1 MRYVRALATSA
12 CAGVFAPDA
21 AFAHAVC
28 GDRVF
33 PVTLTIDDPGVA
45 DEASV
50 PTFTYQRSGANGGP
64 GAVHEYGFNFE
75 YDKRITDNFGLG
87 VNDGYTVQQI
97 NNAKTQTGFQNLSVT
112 AKYQDCISPEHEFI
126 VSLGIVRGFGRTGTE
141 HIGAD
146 RYGGTTPTLYF
157 GKGLGDVSFD
167 YLRPLAITGE
177 FSKSFP
183 DKSLKTTTTTDPDT
197 GLLTTSDNRGN
208 ANLWS
213 AGLSVQ
219 YSLPYLRSQV
229 KDLGLPTLIGRL
241 TPLVE
246 FTWTSPATSP
256 SSQGTTWAAT
266 PGVIYSAVSYQVGVE
281 LVVPLNKTAGTNVG
295 VIAQLHLFLDDLLG
309 DTVFGRP
316 IFPSGGSRP

>member
-1 MRYVRALATSA
+1 MRYLHAVAASA
-12 CAGVFAPDA
+12 CAGAFAPDI

-50 PTFTYQRSGANGGP
+50 PTFTYQRSGADGGP
-64 GAVHEYGFNFE
+64 GAVHQYDFNFE
-75 YDKRITDNFGLG
+75 YDKRVTNDFGFA

-97 NNAKTQTGFQNLSVT
+97 DNAKTQAGFQNLSVT
-112 AKYQDCISPEHEFI
+112 AKYQDCISAEHEFI
-126 VSLGIVRGFGRTGTE
+126 VSVGLVREFGRTGTE

-146 RYGGTTPTLYF
+146 QFGGTTPTLYF
-157 GKGLGDVSFD
+157 GKGLGDVPVG
-167 YLRPLAITGE
+167 YLRPLAVTGE
-177 FSKSFP
+177 FSRAFP

-197 GLLTTSDNRGN
+197 GLLSTSDNRGN
-208 ANLWS
+208 ANLLS

-219 YSLPYLRSQV
+219 YSLPYLQSQV
-229 KDLGLPTLIGRL
+229 KDLGLPTFIGRL

-246 FTWTSPATSP
+246 LTWTSPATSP
-256 SSQGTTWAAT
+256 SNQGTTWTVA
-266 PGVIYSAVSYQVGVE
+266 PGVIYSAATYQVGVE
-281 LVVPLNKTAGTNVG
+281 LLVPLNKTAGTNVG

-316 IFPSGGSRP
+316 IFPLGGTRE